1 MDTPADFRNIGTL
14 PSLHGTGHEGRDP
27 RMTTKLD
34 LLLVEDNASDAGLIV
49 RHLRK
54 AGFEFDYL
62 QIDTEP
68 ELRTALEQRR
78 WSAVLC
84 DYSLCGFDAGVALD
98 AVRQTGL
105 DLPFIVVSGE
115 ISDEKASR
123 LMRAGAHDYVMKDN
137 LARLAPALAREL
149 DEVHQRRARRAA
161 ERSAEEHARRLQRSQ
176 QVIDSLRE
184 GITVTDLQGT
194 IVDVNPSF
202 EAITGYSR
210 AEVLGCN
217 PRILKSGRH
226 PPAFYETLWHTLVTT
241 GTWRGEIWNRRKN
254 GEIYPELLTLSAVRG
269 SDGLPTHYVAVFSDM
284 SKEKQTEAHIHWL
297 TNHDALTGLANRQL
311 FMDRLQQ
318 AIEAAANGSH
328 DGAAVLLLDLD
339 RFRRI
344 NESLGQEAGDKLLQH
359 IAGRLQL
366 CLKGRASAARLG
378 SDEFLVLLTQ
388 FADTEA
394 IAAFAHRILDE
405 IARPCTIGG
414 HEISVTASLGISV
427 FPDDGRSAA
436 DLLRAA
442 EAARAPI
449 RYGHHNRLHFFTS
462 GMDNQARRWMEIE
475 SELRQALERQEL
487 QLYYQP
493 LLCARDGRIRSLEAL
508 ARWHSPVLGWV
519 SPAEFVPVA
528 EESGLIVD
536 IGDWVL
542 HTACAQARRWQDDGL
557 PPVRVAVNVSAHQI
571 ATGALPERI
580 REVLARTGLPAAQLE
595 IELTESTMMADTEFT
610 SAQVEAISRMGV
622 SVALDDFGTGYSSL
636 AYLSR
641 FALNKV
647 KIDRSFVHKL
657 ASDPKSTTII
667 AATVGLARGLG
678 LQVVAEGVETEA
690 QQRTLIAAGCDALQG
705 YLFSPPVAAADLS
718 RLSALFAPCEP
729 YATPR
734 TALAPPPD

>member
-1 MDTPADFRNIGTL
+1 
-14 PSLHGTGHEGRDP
+14 
-27 RMTTKLD
+27 MTTKLD

-269 SDGLPTHYVAVFSDM
+269 SDGLPTHYVAVFSDL

-318 AIEAAANGSH
+318 AIEAAENGSH

-436 DLLRAA
+436 ELLRAA

-475 SELRQALERQEL
+475 SELRQALERREL

>member
-1 MDTPADFRNIGTL
+1 
-14 PSLHGTGHEGRDP
+14 
-27 RMTTKLD
+27 MTTKLD

-226 PPAFYETLWHTLVTT
+226 SPAFYETLWHTLVTT

-269 SDGLPTHYVAVFSDM
+269 SDGLPTHYVAVFSDL

-475 SELRQALERQEL
+475 SELRQALERREL

-508 ARWHSPVLGWV
+508 ARWHSPALGWV

-528 EESGLIVD
+528 EESGLIVA

>member
-1 MDTPADFRNIGTL
+1 
-14 PSLHGTGHEGRDP
+14 
-27 RMTTKLD
+27 MTTKLD

-269 SDGLPTHYVAVFSDM
+269 SDGLPTHYVAVFSDL

-475 SELRQALERQEL
+475 SELRQALERREL

-508 ARWHSPVLGWV
+508 ARWHSPALGWV

-528 EESGLIVD
+528 EESGLIVA

-542 HTACAQARRWQDDGL
+542 HTACAQARRWQDNGL

-705 YLFSPPVAAADLS
+705 YLFSPPIAAADLS

>member
-1 MDTPADFRNIGTL
+1 
-14 PSLHGTGHEGRDP
+14 
-27 RMTTKLD
+27 MTTKLD

-149 DEVHQRRARRAA
+149 DEVHQRRARRDA
-161 ERSAEEHARRLQRSQ
+161 ERSADEHARRLQRSQ

-202 EAITGYSR
+202 ETITGYSR

-269 SDGLPTHYVAVFSDM
+269 SDDLPTHYVAVFSDL

-318 AIEAAANGSH
+318 AIEAAENGSH

-475 SELRQALERQEL
+475 SELRQALERREL

>member
-1 MDTPADFRNIGTL
+1 
-14 PSLHGTGHEGRDP
+14 
-27 RMTTKLD
+27 MTTKLD

-54 AGFEFDYL
+54 AGFEFDYV

-68 ELRTALEQRR
+68 ELRAALQQRE

-98 AVRQTGL
+98 TVQQTGL

-269 SDGLPTHYVAVFSDM
+269 SDGLPTHYVAVFSDL

-318 AIEAAANGSH
+318 AIEAAENGSH

-436 DLLRAA
+436 ELLRAA

-475 SELRQALERQEL
+475 SELRQALERREL

>member
-1 MDTPADFRNIGTL
+1 
-14 PSLHGTGHEGRDP
+14 
-27 RMTTKLD
+27 MTTKLD

-54 AGFEFDYL
+54 AGFEFDYV

-68 ELRTALEQRR
+68 ELRSALQQRR

-98 AVRQTGL
+98 AVQQTGF

-115 ISDEKASR
+115 ISDDKASR

-161 ERSAEEHARRLQRSQ
+161 ERSADEHARRLQRSQ

-202 EAITGYSR
+202 ELITGYSR

-269 SDGLPTHYVAVFSDM
+269 DDGLPTHYVAVFSDL

-318 AIEAAANGSH
+318 AIEAAENSGH

-344 NESLGQEAGDKLLQH
+344 NESLGQEAGDRLLQH
-359 IAGRLQL
+359 IAERIQS

-405 IARPCTIGG
+405 IARPCTVGG
-414 HEISVTASLGISV
+414 HDISVTASLGIGV
-427 FPDDGRSAA
+427 FPGDGRDAPE
-436 DLLRAA
+436 LLRAA
-442 EAARAPI
+442 EAARAAI
-449 RYGHHNRLHFFTS
+449 RHGHHSRLHFFTS
-462 GMDNQARRWMEIE
+462 GMDSQARRWIEIE
-475 SELRQALERQEL
+475 SQLRQALEREEL
-487 QLYYQP
+487 QLHYQP
-493 LLCARDGRIRSLEAL
+493 LVCAHDGRIRSLEAL
-508 ARWHSPVLGWV
+508 VRWNSPVLGWV
-519 SPAEFVPVA
+519 SPSEFIPVA
-528 EESGLIVD
+528 EETGLIVD

-542 HTACAQARRWQDDGL
+542 HTACTQNRRWLDAGL

-571 ATGALPERI
+571 ATGTLPERI
-580 REVLARTGLPAAQLE
+580 REVLARTGLEAAQLE

-610 SAQVEAISRMGV
+610 SAQVEAISRMGI

-657 ASDPKSTTII
+657 ATDPKSTTII

-690 QQRTLIAAGCDALQG
+690 QRRTLVAAGCDALQG
-705 YLFSPPVAAADLS
+705 YLFSPPAAAAELTHLTA
-718 RLSALFAPCEP
+718 RFARCEP
-729 YATPR
+729 CA
-734 TALAPPPD
+734 APLPGRSAPAPG

>member
-1 MDTPADFRNIGTL
+1 
-14 PSLHGTGHEGRDP
+14 
-27 RMTTKLD
+27 MTTKLD

-269 SDGLPTHYVAVFSDM
+269 SDGLPTHYVAVFSDL

-318 AIEAAANGSH
+318 AIEAAENGSH

-436 DLLRAA
+436 ELLRAA

-449 RYGHHNRLHFFTS
+449 RHGHHNRLHFFTS

-475 SELRQALERQEL
+475 SELRQALERREL

-542 HTACAQARRWQDDGL
+542 RTACAQARCWQDDGL

-595 IELTESTMMADTEFT
+595 IELTESTMMADTEFA
-610 SAQVEAISRMGV
+610 SAQVETISRMGV